1 MELNHKFSVP
11 IIENYEA
18 EYYFSYSPKEF
29 EARIFPPHVHDML
42 EFYVLIDGNV
52 SFMVENDVYKL
63 SPGDIIMSK
72 PNEMHNC
79 ILNSTSLHKHLCIWF
94 DTSCSFLFSA
104 FLSHEYGKGNLIS
117 PSNDDKQTLLNLYQ
131 RLEDATN
138 AENKKVQFITTLEIL
153 NIYERSINT
162 DSLHSDIPL
171 ALTTILNDI
180 NNNFAII
187 NSLQYI
193 IDKYF
198 ISHSTL
204 NRLFKQHLRTSPRMY
219 LETKKLAYSRMLL
232 KEGKS
237 VLDACMLSGFS
248 DYSNY
253 IRLFKNR
260 FGITPKQYRDR

>member
-1 MELNHKFSVP
+1 MESNYKFSIP
-11 IIENYEA
+11 IIENYES
-18 EYYFSYSPKEF
+18 EYYFSYSTTQYAP
-29 EARIFPPHVHDML
+29 RIFPPHVHDTL
-42 EFYVLIDGNV
+42 EFYVLIEGNV
-52 SFMVENDVYKL
+52 SFMVENEVYRLSSGDV
-63 SPGDIIMSK
+63 IMSK

-79 ILNSTSLHKHLCIWF
+79 ILNSVSTHKHLCIWF
-94 DTSCSFLFSA
+94 DTSCKFLFST

-117 PSNDDKQTLLNLYQ
+117 PTEEDKQTLLGLYR

-138 AENKKVQFITTLEIL
+138 AENKKEQFITTLEIL

-162 DSLHSDIPL
+162 ESLTSSIPQ
-171 ALTTILNDI
+171 ALTNILNDI
-180 NNNFAII
+180 NDNFAVIP
-187 NSLQYI
+187 SLQHL

-237 VLDACMLSGFS
+237 VFDACMLSGFS

-253 IRLFKNR
+253 IRLFKSR
-260 FGITPKQYRDR
+260 FGITPKQYRDK

>member
-1 MELNHKFSVP
+1 MESNYKFSIP
-11 IIENYEA
+11 IIENYES
-18 EYYFSYSPKEF
+18 EYYFSYSTTQYAP
-29 EARIFPPHVHDML
+29 RIFPPHVHDTL
-42 EFYVLIDGNV
+42 EFYVLIEGNV
-52 SFMVENDVYKL
+52 SFMVENEVYSLSAGDV
-63 SPGDIIMSK
+63 IMSK

-94 DTSCSFLFSA
+94 DTSCYFLFSS

-117 PSNDDKQTLLNLYQ
+117 PTSEDKKTLLDLYK
-131 RLEDATN
+131 RLKDASSN
-138 AENKKVQFITTLEIL
+138 ENKKDQFVTTLEIL

-162 DSLHSDIPL
+162 ESLTSDIPQ
-171 ALTTILNDI
+171 ALTNILNDI
-180 NNNFAII
+180 NINFAVIP
-187 NSLQYI
+187 SLQHLV
-193 IDKYF
+193 DKYF

-204 NRLFKQHLRTSPRMY
+204 SRLFKQYLRTSPRMY

-237 VLDACMLSGFS
+237 VFDACMLSGFS

>member
-1 MELNHKFSVP
+1 MDSRYKFTIP

-18 EYYFSYSPKEF
+18 EYYFSYPTTQY
-29 EARIFPPHVHDML
+29 APRIFPPHVHDTL
-42 EFYVLIDGNV
+42 EFYVLIEGNV
-52 SFMVENDVYKL
+52 SFMVENEVYRLSSGDV
-63 SPGDIIMSK
+63 IMSK

-79 ILNSTSLHKHLCIWF
+79 ILNSVSTHKHLCIWF
-94 DTSCSFLFSA
+94 DTSCKFLFSS

-117 PSNDDKQTLLNLYQ
+117 PTEEDKQVLLSLYD
-131 RLEDATN
+131 RLEKATLD
-138 AENKKVQFITTLEIL
+138 ENTKEQFITTLEIL

-162 DSLHSDIPL
+162 ESITSNIPP

-180 NNNFAII
+180 NENFVTIT
-187 NSLQYI
+187 SLQCI
-193 IDKYF
+193 VDKYY

-204 NRLFKQHLRTSPRMY
+204 NRLFKQHLRTTPRVY
-219 LETKKLAYSRMLL
+219 LETKKLAFSRMLL

-237 VLDACMLSGFS
+237 VFDACILSGFP

-253 IRLFKNR
+253 IRLFKSR